1 VSSATRTRAILTF
14 IIAAGGTFAAV
25 AIVYELGFRELS
37 SVDEY
42 TDDELVGTDENVA
55 DESVEEDRPARRRR
69 PKKLKAVAKPAPKP
83 KPERPEKP
91 KRPEKPNDPPGPSIQ
106 MPTAGS
112 IRAHR
117 LPPGVTADALQ
128 AHFSR
133 NRDPI
138 ERCLKKSVKAGEKF
152 AGTVY
157 LQVTIDQWGKISE
170 SHIKNSELD
179 YSVLGSCILAR
190 TGGGGY
196 PAGEKPIT
204 VGFPIRVV
212 RHD

>member
-1 VSSATRTRAILTF
+1 MSSSTRTRAILTF
-14 IIAAGGTFAAV
+14 IIAAGGTFATI
-25 AIVYELGFRELS
+25 AIVYELGFRELRLA
-37 SVDEY
+37 DEY
-42 TDDELVGTDENVA
+42 TTDELVGSDETVA
-55 DESVEEDRPARRRR
+55 DEPVEEDRPARRRR
-69 PKKLKAVAKPAPKP
+69 PKKPKPVAKSAPKP

-91 KRPEKPNDPPGPSIQ
+91 KAPPGPSIQ

-112 IRAHR
+112 IRAPR

-128 AHFSR
+128 DRFSR
-133 NRDPI
+133 NRDAI
-138 ERCLKKSVKAGEKF
+138 ERCLKKSIKAGEKF

-157 LQVTIDQWGKISE
+157 LQATIDQWGKISE
-170 SHIKNSELD
+170 SHIKNAELD
-179 YSVLGSCILAR
+179 YTVLGSCILAR

-196 PAGEKPIT
+196 PAGAKPIT